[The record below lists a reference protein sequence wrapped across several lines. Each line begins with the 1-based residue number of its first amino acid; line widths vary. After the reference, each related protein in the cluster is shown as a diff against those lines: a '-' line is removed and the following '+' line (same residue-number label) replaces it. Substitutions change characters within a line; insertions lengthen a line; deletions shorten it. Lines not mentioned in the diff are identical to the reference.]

1 MTEEVNRYIY
11 KQNSYKFNKR
21 YNIFFFQTTINI
33 IIKKKKSSK
42 MENIKGKLN
51 IYGGKQYCYIKIKSH
66 IKFLVIVELY
76 QKDYKNVVIILNIIY
91 NIFLFYL

>member
-1 MTEEVNRYIY
+1 
-11 KQNSYKFNKR
+11 
-21 YNIFFFQTTINI
+21 
-33 IIKKKKSSK
+33 

-66 IKFLVIVELY
+66 IKNSDRNIEDNKKTRRNKFLVIVELY

>member
-1 MTEEVNRYIY
+1 
-11 KQNSYKFNKR
+11 
-21 YNIFFFQTTINI
+21 
-33 IIKKKKSSK
+33 

-66 IKFLVIVELY
+66 IKNSDRNIEDNKNKFLVIVELY